1 LASKPTIAFDIE
13 VVAPEWE
20 ELDEA
25 TRGYL
30 LDRAH
35 DEEERRN
42 AKEKL
47 ALMLGLGRIV
57 TIGMWRVETGTGAV
71 LVEGERGA
79 GWQPWHGGPEGTK
92 IFTGGE
98 KDLLIEFWATVA
110 RCGTLVSYSGRT
122 FDGPVLMVRS
132 SIHAVVPSRQIMG
145 SRYRWDEHCDLMDVL
160 GFQGAVRDRFRLD
173 YWCRRY
179 GLESPKSKLDGSQVG
194 RYYREGRLIEIAEYC
209 LQDTRATAALYN
221 KVYPVMIEP
230 FDAGF

>member
-1 LASKPTIAFDIE
+1 MDSKPTIAFDIE

-30 LDRAH
+30 LERAR
-35 DEEERRN
+35 DEEERRA

-57 TIGMWRVETGTGAV
+57 AIGLWRVESGTGGV
-71 LVEGERGA
+71 LVEGERNN
-79 GWQPWHGGPEGTK
+79 GWQTWLGGPEGAK
-92 IFTGGE
+92 IFMGGE
-98 KDLLIEFWATVA
+98 KDLLTEFWNTVA
-110 RCGTLVSYSGRT
+110 KCGTLVSYSGRQ
-122 FDGPVLMVRS
+122 FDGPVILVRS
-132 SIHAVVPSRQIMG
+132 SIHGVVPSRQLVG
-145 SRYRWDEHCDLMDVL
+145 NRYRLDEHCDLLDVL
-160 GFQGAVRDRFRLD
+160 GFQGAVRERFRLD

-209 LQDTRATAALYN
+209 LQDTRATAALYT
-221 KVYPVMIEP
+221 KIYPVMIEP
-230 FDAGF
+230 FEQRY